1 MTNSDVVRVA
11 VEIVDNFSDELTTL
25 ESRLEKIDGKNLDV
39 DLDIDDGDIE
49 TVKGKLEALEKELNA
64 TLDIDVSGYTRAKAK
79 KEYLERDMHSTL
91 HLGVEQDRLPNLGN
105 LNGGNGFNPP
115 KTPEGPE
122 INTSSISDVNFPAID
137 DNKLTNKGNLSPD
150 EKEVVNDFLINPSVA
165 KLHNKGIP
173 KEDRDG
179 WIGPS
184 NWAFGI
190 DEQFGPSNTNDRT
203 PAETN
208 FLSNI
213 KKATESSTSLEIGD
227 DLFSNSKFGD
237 LEIQAKGFDS
247 NLFAPKSLRSLS
259 DYQFGIDYTVGKD
272 MPRIS
277 SSFVKNDDDGLLERI
292 GKSRLNSMRSVN
304 LPSIGIFGSDDD
316 DGLNEKI
323 KSLIPTMQKWYR
335 LVALVIPLLIT
346 MAGAALGAAAALGS
360 LAGVGAAMVGIGLL
374 GYGDSL
380 SESLRNAQKRTQQLK
395 EELFDVFQPV
405 AGVFQPFVE
414 QLFGKIPKVAGQL
427 TEPLKDLE
435 ASGFDNFFIGALEGT
450 GDFLADLIRLINQLA
465 PEIQAI
471 GAGLGRVFG
480 DILLGLLQWSV
491 KELYN
496 NWDAFSRLG
505 LIIIDLLVILYNLA
519 KVVSFALSFFKPLFD
534 ILVGISNVFE
544 NRLSASILAGVAAM
558 IALYYAASSVA
569 AAFAIIK
576 GSAIAQ
582 ALYSGV
588 IAAGSLTGALASVS
602 MTLSTIIAQMTA
614 LNMLT
619 GGVLLAAGAVVG
631 YLAYQE
637 LKPET
642 PSLPTG
648 GTSSPSGFGS
658 PSPTGGYGSG
668 TQINIYG
675 DVGRDEYQRL
685 RDEFPD
691 MYQEQSKIDEET
703 ER

>member
-247 NLFAPKSLRSLS
+247 DLFAPKSLRSLN
-259 DYQFGIDYTVGKD
+259 DYQFGIDHTVGKD
-272 MPRIS
+272 MPRMS
-277 SSFVKNDDDGLLERI
+277 SSFVKNDDDGLFERI

-304 LPSIGIFGSDDD
+304 LPSIGIFGSDD

-346 MAGAALGAAAALGS
+346 MAGAALGAAAALGA

-414 QLFGKIPKVAGQL
+414 QLFGKIPRVAKQL
-427 TEPLKDLE
+427 TEPLKNLE
-435 ASGFDNFFIGALEGT
+435 ASGFDNFFIDALEGT
-450 GDFLADLIRLINQLA
+450 GNFLADLIRLINQLA
-465 PEIQAI
+465 PEIQSI

-496 NWDAFSRLG
+496 NWEAFAKLG
-505 LIIIDLLVILYNLA
+505 SIILSIIIVLYNLSKA
-519 KVVSFALSFFKPLFD
+519 VSFALAVFEPLFS
-534 ILVGISNVFE
+534 IIAKISSLVGNKATAVLLAAAAGFAATALTVYGLVKALTILQSVWAGSV
-544 NRLSASILAGVAAM
+544 LSTIYAGIIALQQYIVTALTAIGVSATLAATLATLTIALGAIIGAGVAA
-558 IALYYAASSVA
+558 YAAYEFIDNSGNNSS
-569 AAFAIIK
+569 
-576 GSAIAQ
+576 GS
-582 ALYSGV
+582 S
-588 IAAGSLTGALASVS
+588 S
-602 MTLSTIIAQMTA
+602 
-614 LNMLT
+614 
-619 GGVLLAAGAVVG
+619 
-631 YLAYQE
+631 
-637 LKPET
+637 P
-642 PSLPTG
+642 
-648 GTSSPSGFGS
+648 SPSGFGS
-658 PSPTGGYGSG
+658 PSPTGGNSGG

-675 DVGRDEYQRL
+675 DVGRDEYQRMK
-685 RDEFPD
+685 DEFPD
-691 MYQEQSKIDEET
+691 MYREQSEIDEET